1 MFSLVSHQFL
11 QVHCPVD
18 HDDADDRDA
27 EGDLVGDHLR
37 SRPQPAEQRVVVA
50 GGKSREDDA
59 VHAQGK
65 HRKDI
70 EQRHIDLGDL
80 ELDDAVAE
88 NEAVAE
94 RDGGKGHQSEEDRE
108 EGGER
113 MKNPVGAGGN
123 DILLGEHLDGV
134 RKGMKEA
141 HQPPSQN
148 AGAVGP
154 DPVLDDRR
162 LFALQPGMQR
172 REVQHPEEQE
182 DRQSQLD
189 AQVNHDPAIQ
199 SACSLRASAGSTSGA
214 PWHPICS

>member
-1 MFSLVSHQFL
+1 
-11 QVHCPVD
+11 
-18 HDDADDRDA
+18 
-27 EGDLVGDHLR
+27 
-37 SRPQPAEQRVVVA
+37 
-50 GGKSREDDA
+50 
-59 VHAQGK
+59 
-65 HRKDI
+65 
-70 EQRHIDLGDL
+70 
-80 ELDDAVAE
+80 
-88 NEAVAE
+88 
-94 RDGGKGHQSEEDRE
+94 
-108 EGGER
+108 

-148 AGAVGP
+148 AGAVGS

-189 AQVNHDPAIQ
+189 AQVNHDPAIPAAGLVAP
-199 SACSLRASAGSTSGA
+199 SAFALRASADKSACPLRAPAGSTSGA